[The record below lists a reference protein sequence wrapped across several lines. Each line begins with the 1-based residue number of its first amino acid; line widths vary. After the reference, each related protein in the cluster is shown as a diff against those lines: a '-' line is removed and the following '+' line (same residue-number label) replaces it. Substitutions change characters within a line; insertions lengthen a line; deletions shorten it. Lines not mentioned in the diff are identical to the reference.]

1 MSVITI
7 GRDVHHDV
15 WVPHSRAPKGN
26 CYSQRTVPEV
36 TISKFSEWRRWRGSA
51 NQEGAGDCE
60 IQLTFEL
67 ELRTFAHSL
76 WGFIQPRG
84 ERKQANSRRSWAVE
98 VDDRW
103 LGRFKASV

>member
-36 TISKFSEWRRWRGSA
+36 TISKFSE
-51 NQEGAGDCE
+51 
-60 IQLTFEL
+60 
-67 ELRTFAHSL
+67 
-76 WGFIQPRG
+76 
-84 ERKQANSRRSWAVE
+84 
-98 VDDRW
+98 
-103 LGRFKASV
+103 